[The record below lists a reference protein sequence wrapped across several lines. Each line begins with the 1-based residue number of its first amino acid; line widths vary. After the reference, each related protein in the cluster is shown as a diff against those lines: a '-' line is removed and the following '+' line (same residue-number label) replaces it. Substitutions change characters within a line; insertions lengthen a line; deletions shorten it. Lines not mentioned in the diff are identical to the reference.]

1 MQNEKQAVARNS
13 MIASGLLATGKFVAG
28 IFTGSIGLISEGIH
42 SFTDFIATSI
52 TWLAVRISDKP
63 ADDDH
68 HFGHGKV
75 ENLAALF
82 EVLLLLGAAG
92 WIVYEAGGSLLG
104 QPHEIVAAPVVIA
117 VLLISIC
124 VDFFRVRALNRV
136 AKATDSAA
144 LEADAL
150 HFFSDMLSSGV
161 VLLGMVFVLLGFGR
175 ADAIAALIVA
185 AWILFTSVHQIGPQQ
200 RGVVTFLGRY
210 SGMLDPGIRLTLP
223 APFAAVTP
231 GAPSALVSST
241 MKIVCRPGVELV
253 ANWSSRSITA
263 ISSAPGFSITS

>member
-92 WIVYEAGGSLLG
+92 WIVYEAGSSLLG
-104 QPHEIVAAPVVIA
+104 QPHG
-117 VLLISIC
+117 
-124 VDFFRVRALNRV
+124 
-136 AKATDSAA
+136 
-144 LEADAL
+144 
-150 HFFSDMLSSGV
+150 SSP
-161 VLLGMVFVLLGFGR
+161 R
-175 ADAIAALIVA
+175 R
-185 AWILFTSVHQIGPQQ
+185 W
-200 RGVVTFLGRY
+200 
-210 SGMLDPGIRLTLP
+210 
-223 APFAAVTP
+223 
-231 GAPSALVSST
+231 
-241 MKIVCRPGVELV
+241 
-253 ANWSSRSITA
+253 
-263 ISSAPGFSITS
+263 

>member
-82 EVLLLLGAAG
+82 EVLLLLGAPAG
-92 WIVYEAGGSLLG
+92 SFMRRAAACSGS
-104 QPHEIVAAPVVIA
+104 
-117 VLLISIC
+117 
-124 VDFFRVRALNRV
+124 RMR
-136 AKATDSAA
+136 
-144 LEADAL
+144 
-150 HFFSDMLSSGV
+150 SSP
-161 VLLGMVFVLLGFGR
+161 R
-175 ADAIAALIVA
+175 R
-185 AWILFTSVHQIGPQQ
+185 W
-200 RGVVTFLGRY
+200 
-210 SGMLDPGIRLTLP
+210 
-223 APFAAVTP
+223 
-231 GAPSALVSST
+231 
-241 MKIVCRPGVELV
+241 
-253 ANWSSRSITA
+253 
-263 ISSAPGFSITS
+263 